1 MRGRSHGL
9 ATADFPCSLY
19 EIYPLVGMS
28 GNTIEQHAQGTAV
41 IKIHIQ
47 FFFFSS
53 RRRHTRFK
61 CDWSSDVCSSDLVVS
76 RVGNAV
82 ATRKKLKSSMRV
94 EERRPRC
101 YRGSSSRYM
110 SWHVTQEPVMAA
122 SRLMK
127 IGRASCRE
135 RG

>member
-1 MRGRSHGL
+1 MVLSVLSVTQKPESTVFMRVRS
-9 ATADFPCSLY
+9 AR
-19 EIYPLVGMS
+19 S
-28 GNTIEQHAQGTAV
+28 GNEPRTISSIAEVH
-41 IKIHIQ
+41 Q
-47 FFFFSS
+47 F
-53 RRRHTRFK
+53 
-61 CDWSSDVCSSDLVVS
+61 DVVS

-122 SRLMK
+122 SRLMT
-127 IGRASCRE
+127 ASLAAPTLMASASASNRL
-135 RG
+135 